1 MEYEL
6 IYILLGIVGL
16 LLLAAGIFYYL
27 YSLKK
32 IHRSLRLNHV
42 IFSLLQESVYT
53 KSQEAFYQKILEGA
67 IACIDQ
73 GKKGSIMLMD
83 TTTNKLFFAASVG
96 YDMNI
101 LRETYLE
108 LEQTYLYRE
117 SKGKIHHTVKIH
129 NPFDYDRK
137 NFDLHNIRTILKAGA
152 DHVMTTLSTPIYYE
166 GRLHGMINVDSPKT
180 GAYDSYDIEIIE
192 LFAAEIANV
201 LKLFKTLEE
210 NFYHMNYDMLTSLPN
225 RKHINEFIDSVH
237 QEATNNHNVFSFVSM
252 DLNNLKKTNDFFGHP
267 VGDKLLVTFSDICR
281 KNIPK
286 ESQIGRYGGDEF
298 MLVLP
303 NLDKD
308 AANSLMNNI
317 SSIMPDSYFMHED
330 QRIDLSFCYGIASYP
345 EDGSSI
351 SELIRESDRLMY
363 EQKRMYHERSK
374 T

>member
-1 MEYEL
+1 MLIRKNSLSNLDIDFIRISIAFCYDLIIPGGEYVEYEL

-83 TTTNKLFFAASVG
+83 TTTNKLFFAA
-96 YDMNI
+96 
-101 LRETYLE
+101 
-108 LEQTYLYRE
+108 
-117 SKGKIHHTVKIH
+117 
-129 NPFDYDRK
+129 
-137 NFDLHNIRTILKAGA
+137 
-152 DHVMTTLSTPIYYE
+152 
-166 GRLHGMINVDSPKT
+166 
-180 GAYDSYDIEIIE
+180 
-192 LFAAEIANV
+192 EIANV

-225 RKHINEFIDSVH
+225 RKHINEFIDVVH
-237 QEATNNHNVFSFVSM
+237 QEATNNHSVFSFVSM

-303 NLDKD
+303 SLDKE

-363 EQKRMYHERSK
+363 EQKRMYHERRK